1 MRKIVKNTP
10 KTWSVSNNTNISISI
25 TNYISSNEKI
35 VVKIN
40 NLVRTWR
47 DSPKPLP
54 IEAMEEDFGVF
65 GDHGKQILLR
75 IPLCNLNLREH
86 KEQEQQKKK
95 N

>member
-1 MRKIVKNTP
+1 
-10 KTWSVSNNTNISISI
+10 
-25 TNYISSNEKI
+25 
-35 VVKIN
+35 
-40 NLVRTWR
+40 VRTWR